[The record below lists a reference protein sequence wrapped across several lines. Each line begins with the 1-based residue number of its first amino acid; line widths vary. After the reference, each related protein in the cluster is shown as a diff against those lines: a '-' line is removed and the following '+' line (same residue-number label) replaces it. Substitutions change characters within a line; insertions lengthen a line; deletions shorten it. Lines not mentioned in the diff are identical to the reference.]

1 MHEVLLH
8 GAVFA
13 GNFSAMIED
22 WFTRS
27 LSQLRLDLSEKCFA
41 QHKSWFRCNVHCSR
55 FQSSAFHAYSMYIY
69 TSNLHIA
76 FITKKSPPFGR
87 HSSSD
92 INPQTAISS
101 GCCVLQQPLHTLI
114 EIVSPLLANLQLGE
128 IVCEAVRHA
137 RISMVV
143 GIISISSNYDGIK
156 SLIY

>member
-1 MHEVLLH
+1 MLNISRGFGVTCTAVDSKVLH
-8 GAVFA
+8 
-13 GNFSAMIED
+13 
-22 WFTRS
+22 
-27 LSQLRLDLSEKCFA
+27 
-41 QHKSWFRCNVHCSR
+41 
-55 FQSSAFHAYSMYIY
+55 SMLTVCIY

-87 HSSSD
+87 QSSSD

-156 SLIY
+156 RLIY